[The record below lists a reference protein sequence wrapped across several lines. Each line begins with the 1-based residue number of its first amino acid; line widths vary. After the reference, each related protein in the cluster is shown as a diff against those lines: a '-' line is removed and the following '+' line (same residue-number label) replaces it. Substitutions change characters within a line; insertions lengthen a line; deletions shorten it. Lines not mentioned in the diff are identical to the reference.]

1 MVLTYDPDF
10 IIGYNMINFDLKYL
24 LERAKKLKLKNY
36 GHFGRNLRQISKI
49 KHGKFNSKVM
59 GMR

>member
-1 MVLTYDPDF
+1 
-10 IIGYNMINFDLKYL
+10 MINFDLKYL